1 MKGSPPKAGIAL
13 AGAGVV
19 GGGVL
24 KILRE
29 RREDI
34 AARAGVVLEPVAVAV
49 RDPAR
54 AKKRLHPDDAKLIVP
69 GWRDALAHPQ
79 ADIAVELV
87 GGNGAARDFILAALS
102 EKKPVVTANKA
113 LLAENGGEIFAAA
126 RRAKV
131 PVAYEAAVA
140 GCIPVVKALREALAG
155 DEVLEARGVING
167 TCNYIL
173 TKMEAENIGFA
184 EALADAGRRGY
195 AEADP
200 ALDIDGWDAAHKI
213 ALIARLAFG
222 ATPSFSRVPVTGAR
236 GMDLRDI
243 QYARDLGC
251 RVKLLAVAKR
261 MEGGKGGGGSGGRIE
276 IRVHPGL
283 VPRDHLLARVE
294 GAMNAVVIRARHS
307 GETMYSGAG
316 AGAEPTAVAVV
327 ADLADIARQNGA
339 LDSGREIPDADSE
352 LTPLS
357 EADAPHYMRA
367 RVIDRPGVLADIAR
381 ILAER
386 RISIEAVRQNEP
398 APQQEVDI
406 VLLTHSARHGAVLDS
421 AAAIEK
427 LEAVVHPVV
436 VMMMEG
442 RGENEGGGK

>member
-1 MKGSPPKAGIAL
+1 MKGSPPKAGIAF

-34 AARAGVVLEPVAVAV
+34 VARAGVVLEPVAIAV
-49 RDPAR
+49 REPEQAR
-54 AKKRLHPDDAKLIVP
+54 KRLHPDDAKLVVP
-69 GWRDALAHPQ
+69 DWQAALAHPQ
-79 ADIAVELV
+79 AEIAVELV
-87 GGNGAARDFILAALS
+87 GGGGVAREFILAALS
-102 EKKPVVTANKA
+102 GKKPVVTANKA

-126 RRAKV
+126 RRGKV

-155 DEVLEARGVING
+155 DEILEARGVING

-184 EALADAGRRGY
+184 EALAEAGRRGY

-200 ALDIDGWDAAHKI
+200 SLDIDGWDAAHKI

-222 ATPSFSRVPVTGAR
+222 ATPSFSRIPVTGAR

-261 MEGGKGGGGSGGRIE
+261 MEGGGGRKGRTE

-283 VPRDHLLARVE
+283 VPREHLLARVE

-327 ADLADIARQNGA
+327 ADLADIARRNGA

-367 RVIDRPGVLADIAR
+367 RVIDRPGALADCAR
-381 ILAER
+381 ILADR
-386 RISIEAVRQNEP
+386 RISIEAVRQNES

-406 VLLTHSARHGAVLDS
+406 VLLTHTARHGAVLDS

-427 LEAVVHPVV
+427 LDSVVRPVV

-442 RGENEGGGK
+442 REGGGK